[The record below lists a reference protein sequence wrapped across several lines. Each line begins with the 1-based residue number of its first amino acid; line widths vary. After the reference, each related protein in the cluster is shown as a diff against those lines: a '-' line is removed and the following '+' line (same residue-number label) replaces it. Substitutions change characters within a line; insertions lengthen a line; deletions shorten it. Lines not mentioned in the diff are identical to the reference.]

1 MQNEMSDNQNM
12 KSVFKF
18 FAVSV
23 FSLGSLVFAQNS
35 SALRFYESGLQKQNS
50 EDYYGASEDFQQA
63 LQSNP
68 SYGDAWFHLAGVTY
82 SIGDYSLA
90 LTYLE
95 EADKFAKNR
104 SDILNL
110 KGLILISLGR
120 LDDAKTVF
128 NDVLKKYPNDIDAR
142 FGLAELDLF
151 TGSFI
156 GAKNQYED
164 ALKRQKDNRKALL
177 SLALI
182 SEELGNHDN
191 ARKYIEQALRYHSGE
206 AEVHYLASYLDAK
219 QEKFSDAEKRVR
231 AAVQIN
237 PNYTKAYVLL
247 SSILYSQKK
256 YDDVIDMCDYLISK
270 KRETTEAWYLKGLS
284 QNRKGDWKSAVDTW
298 TTALSINP
306 YDEVMRSALELLLV
320 KKLPVEDYSRAA
332 FADFHV
338 QKARDFSK
346 SFYGEVSRYE
356 YQRALRLNPFDFTAR
371 SEFAEL
377 LGNTG
382 LNENYLNQLKFIKQN
397 EELKAQ
403 SDSENA
409 ENAENSPKK
418 TLTAEQKKVNDT
430 IEAYESLMKYSLAA
444 KWNVDPFYLEKTR
457 WHIGLYYTKSP
468 VQLLHCD
475 AEEITASMCAEIFSG
490 VASTSVAVENRAVS
504 GYGEAYRLARKNNLD
519 YFVILNLDETE
530 REVTLGATVYS
541 ARTGTETAKFSSFR
555 TGNDKFAS
563 VLRAFRKDLL
573 GILPVRGKI
582 LQKSVS
588 EILVDL
594 GTVEGM
600 KKDVVLDVIKA
611 GKIVTNDKG
620 LGVTYEDKNHLGTIK
635 ITRAGEEISQG
646 TLSQSGF
653 YDRVNVGDELL
664 VKSRPREEGEE
675 DSQIADS
682 TPAAGEN
689 GQRILP
695 ENKDDEKQKK
705 LDAQE
710 LGLIKTPQIIQLI
723 RGLKN

>member
-1 MQNEMSDNQNM
+1 M
-12 KSVFKF
+12 KSVSKL
-18 FAVSV
+18 FAVCI
-23 FSLGSLVFAQNS
+23 FSLSGIVFAQTK
-35 SALRFYESGLQKQNS
+35 SALSFYESGIQKQNI

-63 LQSNP
+63 LQANP
-68 SYGDAWFHLAGVTY
+68 AYGDAWFHLSQVTY
-82 SIGDYSLA
+82 STGDYSLA

-95 EADKFAKNR
+95 SADKYAKNR
-104 SDILNL
+104 NDIQNL
-110 KGLILISLGR
+110 KGLILIALGR
-120 LDDAKTVF
+120 LDDARTVF

-182 SEELGNHDN
+182 SDELGNQNN

-206 AEVHYLASYLDAK
+206 AEVHYLASYLDAR
-219 QEKFSDAEKRVR
+219 QGNFTSAEKRAR

-237 PNYTKAYVLL
+237 GNYTKAYVLL

-256 YDDVIDMCDYLISK
+256 YDDLIELCDYIISK
-270 KRETTEAWYLKGLS
+270 NRDTTEAWYLKGLS
-284 QNRKGDWKSAVDTW
+284 QNRKGEWKNAIETW
-298 TTALSINP
+298 TMALAINP
-306 YDEVMRSALELLLV
+306 YDEVMRAALELLLI
-320 KKLPVEDYSRAA
+320 KKLPVEDYTRSS

-346 SFYGEVSRYE
+346 SYFGEVARYE
-356 YQRALRLNPFDFTAR
+356 YQRALRLNPFDFKAR
-371 SEFAEL
+371 SEFANL

-382 LNENYLNQLKFIKQN
+382 LNENYLNQLKFIRQN
-397 EELKAQ
+397 EERIAAEK
-403 SDSENA
+403 SD
-409 ENAENSPKK
+409 NAENSESAKK
-418 TLTAEQKKVNDT
+418 TLTPEQKKVNYT
-430 IEAYESLMKYSLAA
+430 IEAYESLMKKSLSA
-444 KWNVDPFYLEKTR
+444 KWGVDPFYLEKTR

-475 AEEITASMCAEIFSG
+475 AEEICAGMCAEVFSG
-490 VASTSVAVENRAVS
+490 IATTSVAVENRAVS

-530 REVTLGATVYS
+530 REITLSATVYS
-541 ARTGTETAKFSSFR
+541 ARTGTETTKFSSFR

-573 GILPVRGKI
+573 NMLPVRGKI
-582 LQKSVS
+582 LQRSVN

-600 KKDVVLDVIKA
+600 KNDVVLDVVKQGRIT
-611 GKIVTNDKG
+611 TNDKG
-620 LGVTYEDKNHLGTIK
+620 LGVTYEDKDLLGTIK
-635 ITRAGEEISQG
+635 ITRAGEEISEG

-653 YDRVNVGDELL
+653 YDRVNVGDEVL
-664 VKSRPREEGEE
+664 VKFRPKEEGEE
-675 DSQIADS
+675 DSQIADN

-689 GQRILP
+689 GSRILP
-695 ENKDDEKQKK
+695 ENKDDEKHKK

-710 LGLIKTPQIIQLI
+710 LGLIKTPQIIKLI
-723 RGLKN
+723 RGLKS